1 MSKKEIEI
9 SPKWLIIAF
18 VTMLLLL
25 FAKNVFGQTKT
36 TVKPD
41 TVLCKTE
48 CIVKYVQTESKSG
61 KVKVYAVYK
70 DEKNGIEELIPISQ
84 TVLDYVKLC
93 GQNNLKPTLGIKV
106 KNGQIVSLIRYKP
119 KFIKK

>member
-1 MSKKEIEI
+1 MTKEL

-18 VTMLLLL
+18 ITMLLLL
-25 FAKNVFGQTKT
+25 FTKNVFGQTKT

-41 TVLCKTE
+41 TILCKTE
-48 CIVKYVQTESKSG
+48 CIVKYIQTETKSG
-61 KVKVYAVYK
+61 KVKTYVVYK

-119 KFIKK
+119 RLIRK

>member
-1 MSKKEIEI
+1 MKKEIEI
-9 SPKWLIIAF
+9 DPKWLIIAF
-18 VTMLLLL
+18 IMMIMLL
-25 FAKNVFGQTKT
+25 FTKNVFGQTKT

-48 CIVKYVQTESKSG
+48 CIVKYVQSETKSG
-61 KVKVYAVYK
+61 KTKVYAVYK
-70 DEKNGIEELIPISQ
+70 DEKNNIAELIPVSQ
-84 TVLDYVKLC
+84 SVLDYVKLC
-93 GQNNLKPTLGIKV
+93 DQNNLKPTLGIKV

>member
-1 MSKKEIEI
+1 MKKEIEI

-18 VTMLLLL
+18 ITIIMLL

-41 TVLCKTE
+41 TILCKTE
-48 CIVKYVQTESKSG
+48 CIVKYVQTETKSG
-61 KVKVYAVYK
+61 KVKTYAVYK

-119 KFIKK
+119 RLIRK

>member
-1 MSKKEIEI
+1 MKKEIEI
-9 SPKWLIIAF
+9 DPKWLIIAF
-18 VTMLLLL
+18 ITMLLLL

-41 TVLCKTE
+41 TVLCKNE
-48 CIVKYVQTESKSG
+48 CIVKYVQTETKSG
-61 KVKVYAVYK
+61 KTKVYAVYK

>member
-1 MSKKEIEI
+1 MTKEL

-18 VTMLLLL
+18 ITMLLLL

-41 TVLCKTE
+41 TILCKTE
-48 CIVKYVQTESKSG
+48 CIVKYVQTETKSG
-61 KVKVYAVYK
+61 KVKTYAVYK

-119 KFIKK
+119 RLIRK

>member
-1 MSKKEIEI
+1 MKKEIEI
-9 SPKWLIIAF
+9 DPKWLIIAF
-18 VTMLLLL
+18 IMMIMLL
-25 FAKNVFGQTKT
+25 FTKNVFGQTKT

-61 KVKVYAVYK
+61 KVKTYAVYK

-119 KFIKK
+119 RLIRK

>member
-1 MSKKEIEI
+1 MTKEI

-18 VTMLLLL
+18 ITMLLLL
-25 FAKNVFGQTKT
+25 FTKNVFGQTKT

-48 CIVKYVQTESKSG
+48 CIVKYVQTETKSG
-61 KVKVYAVYK
+61 KVKTYAVYK
-70 DEKNGIEELIPISQ
+70 DAKNGVEELIPVSQ
-84 TVLDYVKLC
+84 SVLDYVKLC
-93 GQNNLKPTLGIKV
+93 DQNSLKPTLGIKV

-119 KFIKK
+119 KLIKK

>member
-1 MSKKEIEI
+1 MKKEIEI
-9 SPKWLIIAF
+9 DPKWLIIAF
-18 VTMLLLL
+18 IMMIMLL
-25 FAKNVFGQTKT
+25 FTKNVFGQTKT

-48 CIVKYVQTESKSG
+48 CIVKYVQTETKSG
-61 KVKVYAVYK
+61 KVKTYAVYK
-70 DEKNGIEELIPISQ
+70 DEKNNIAELIPVSQ
-84 TVLDYVKLC
+84 SVLDYVKLC
-93 GQNNLKPTLGIKV
+93 DQNNLKPTLGIKV